1 MHEEGA
7 RGGCTR
13 RVHEEGAR
21 GECSRRVLVLSG
33 ALERLPGGSKLS
45 LSLSKAWALPVFAT
59 MLTIAGPALQAPLAA
74 PATA

>member
-1 MHEEGA
+1 M
-7 RGGCTR
+7 
-13 RVHEEGAR
+13 
-21 GECSRRVLVLSG
+21 LSG

-59 MLTIAGPALQAPLAA
+59 MLTIAGPALRAPLAA